1 MTWVA
6 AGAAVLGTIV
16 QMKGAKA
23 AAEGSARAS
32 LFNEAVRRR
41 NEKAANIQADFRIL
55 LAKIEAGAAAERFRE
70 LQSGVTVAYAKG
82 GVTPGTGSAR
92 LVAEK
97 NAEEFDEQQAADMM
111 AAEAGAQEWREKG
124 VNERLEGD
132 LQRIYAQNYI
142 TAGKYQMRAAFVG
155 GISKTAS
162 LLSGSM
168 SGP

>member
-1 MTWVA
+1 
-6 AGAAVLGTIV
+6 
-16 QMKGAKA
+16 
-23 AAEGSARAS
+23 
-32 LFNEAVRRR
+32 
-41 NEKAANIQADFRIL
+41 
-55 LAKIEAGAAAERFRE
+55 
-70 LQSGVTVAYAKG
+70 
-82 GVTPGTGSAR
+82 
-92 LVAEK
+92 
-97 NAEEFDEQQAADMM
+97 MM